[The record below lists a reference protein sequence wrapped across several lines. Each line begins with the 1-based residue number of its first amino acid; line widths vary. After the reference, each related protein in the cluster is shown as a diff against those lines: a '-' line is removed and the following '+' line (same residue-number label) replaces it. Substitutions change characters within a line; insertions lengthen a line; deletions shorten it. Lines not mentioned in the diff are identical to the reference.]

1 MATVSDLL
9 NLPNFAE
16 AKVVAGFGG
25 VGASVEDIS
34 IMEVPDIE
42 DYVYPGDFLLTTL
55 YPISDSLDKFEEF
68 VIRMKNAGLS
78 GVGVKLNRY
87 VSALPTAGLSVA
99 EGLDFP
105 ILLLPSSANF
115 SLMINDFLKASLQMK
130 NSELEHRNHIH
141 ELVLDILLRGGT
153 PQTIAKELSENLA
166 CGIVLLSSSFEIL
179 AVNEA
184 CRGWNVDT
192 REAVEAARALKSDAE
207 VCYRSLSNGYC
218 ALYAVRFGKKAIGTI
233 AICSPDE
240 FTLGGVELITLQQ
253 FAIVFRIV
261 AQHQIMME
269 DTVRNRRSSFASD
282 LLNGIIEKDEM
293 AIGQA
298 ALLGWNLSY
307 PLVVLM
313 IVAPPSGDDVMSHQE
328 TAQMLSRR
336 VNQRVFGRTDAES
349 IFWAVYS
356 ASIVVMLSDPDDA
369 TTSAV
374 VASIE
379 EALDA
384 GGHDTY
390 YIAQSRKAESA
401 AEIPIVYQENEYTL
415 SISQKLKHRGHAK
428 FQDLGVY
435 RIIYSAE
442 NKGELRSFCTDTI
455 GKLIDYDAVHS
466 ANLVQTVAAVI
477 ECGNNLKAASEKL
490 FVHYNTVRYRYRLAE
505 SLLGVSLDDPDAY
518 QSISLALKIHR
529 ALPTV

>member
-1 MATVSDLL
+1 
-9 NLPNFAE
+9 
-16 AKVVAGFGG
+16 
-25 VGASVEDIS
+25 
-34 IMEVPDIE
+34 
-42 DYVYPGDFLLTTL
+42 
-55 YPISDSLDKFEEF
+55 
-68 VIRMKNAGLS
+68 
-78 GVGVKLNRY
+78 
-87 VSALPTAGLSVA
+87 
-99 EGLDFP
+99 
-105 ILLLPSSANF
+105 
-115 SLMINDFLKASLQMK
+115 
-130 NSELEHRNHIH
+130 
-141 ELVLDILLRGGT
+141 
-153 PQTIAKELSENLA
+153 
-166 CGIVLLSSSFEIL
+166 
-179 AVNEA
+179 
-184 CRGWNVDT
+184 
-192 REAVEAARALKSDAE
+192 
-207 VCYRSLSNGYC
+207 
-218 ALYAVRFGKKAIGTI
+218 
-233 AICSPDE
+233 
-240 FTLGGVELITLQQ
+240 
-253 FAIVFRIV
+253 
-261 AQHQIMME
+261 
-269 DTVRNRRSSFASD
+269 
-282 LLNGIIEKDEM
+282 
-293 AIGQA
+293 
-298 ALLGWNLSY
+298 
-307 PLVVLM
+307 
-313 IVAPPSGDDVMSHQE
+313 
-328 TAQMLSRR
+328 MLSRR